1 VGHDIGPRETGKRQ
15 EPSDQDSLK
24 PAAAE
29 EGIPK
34 REKNSKNDEKRVDE
48 MISAIAAKK
57 KIETIGKLRK
67 EISIGRSERPAAKT
81 LKQSKGVRS
90 FAAPSGT
97 TSTVTYED
105 RIRDEIHRQWD
116 WPDTVK
122 KSLEAT
128 IVIKIKKDG
137 TISLY
142 DMEWERKSG
151 SRLFDKSVVDAIR
164 NASPVTPPPHDG
176 MEIGI
181 RFYL

>member
-1 VGHDIGPRETGKRQ
+1 
-15 EPSDQDSLK
+15 
-24 PAAAE
+24 
-29 EGIPK
+29 
-34 REKNSKNDEKRVDE
+34 
-48 MISAIAAKK
+48 
-57 KIETIGKLRK
+57 
-67 EISIGRSERPAAKT
+67 
-81 LKQSKGVRS
+81 
-90 FAAPSGT
+90 
-97 TSTVTYED
+97 
-105 RIRDEIHRQWD
+105 
-116 WPDTVK
+116 VK

-142 DMEWERKSG
+142 DIEWEKKSG